1 MLDEFAVR
9 IEAVAGA
16 ATVVVIGVV
25 DLDSGNHL
33 FDAIAGVLDRD
44 GLRRVDVDLGA
55 VTMLDAAGVGVLLAA
70 RNRARTIGVRFTVG
84 NLSEPAREVLKIVG
98 LLDIAA

>member
-9 IEAVAGA
+9 VDGGA
-16 ATVVVIGVV
+16 DTATVAVIGVV
-25 DLDSGNHL
+25 DLDTGNRL
-33 FDAIAGVLDRD
+33 FDAIAAVLGRD
-44 GLRRVDVDLGA
+44 GLRRVEVDLGA

-70 RNRARTIGVRFTVG
+70 RNRARTVGVRFRVS

-98 LLDIAA
+98 LLGIAA